1 MAGALANAGSA
12 WPQRACDFA
21 ARLWGRAL
29 DAISG
34 LDPRHMIPPVADV
47 IDQMIAA
54 FEGHRMLFATQ
65 VYENSLQTPSPM

>member
-1 MAGALANAGSA
+1 M
-12 WPQRACDFA
+12 
-21 ARLWGRAL
+21 

-65 VYENSLQTPSPM
+65 VYESSLQTPSPM